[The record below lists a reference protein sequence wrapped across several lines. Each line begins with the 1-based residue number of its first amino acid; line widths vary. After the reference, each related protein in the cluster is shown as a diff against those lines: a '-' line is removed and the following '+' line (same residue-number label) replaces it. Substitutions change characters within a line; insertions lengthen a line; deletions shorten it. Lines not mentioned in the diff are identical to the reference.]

1 MIIRL
6 LSLLLALAASPLSAQ
21 SGEVISAR
29 ILPGWRLADGSHMA
43 GIEFTLA
50 PGWKTYWRAPGDA
63 GIPPQFDWRGSANLA
78 GVEVLWPRPRIIDQ
92 AGLKSIGYKEKVTLP
107 LHVKPRNS
115 GGDVTLR
122 GVVDLGVCEDICI
135 PAQVEVSG
143 LLDRATIRPDPR
155 VAAALA
161 AQPLTAREAGL
172 THVSC
177 QITPAK
183 DGMSITARLT
193 LPTTGGTETVVM
205 EAGNPLIWVAP
216 AKASRQGQSLTVQ
229 SYMTHVEGRPFAIDR
244 SALRLTVL
252 GASKAVDIQGCPAP

>member
-1 MIIRL
+1 MIKRV
-6 LSLLLALAASPLSAQ
+6 LLLALALLASPLHAQ
-21 SGEVISAR
+21 SGAQPGEVITAR
-29 ILPGWRLADGSHMA
+29 ILPGWRLADGTHMA
-43 GIEFTLA
+43 GLELSLA

-107 LHVKPRNS
+107 LHVKPRKS

-135 PAQVEVSG
+135 PAMVEVSG
-143 LLDRATIRPDPR
+143 RLDRGVSRPDPR

-161 AQPLTAREAGL
+161 SQPLTAREAGV

-183 DGMSITARLT
+183 DGMSITARLS
-193 LPTTGGTETVVM
+193 LP
-205 EAGNPLIWVAP
+205 PP
-216 AKASRQGQSLTVQ
+216 A
-229 SYMTHVEGRPFAIDR
+229 
-244 SALRLTVL
+244 AL
-252 GASKAVDIQGCPAP
+252 KPW